1 MRKFLELVEQK
12 GTVVFT
18 FGRFN
23 PPTTGHEKL
32 IQKVASVAG
41 SNPFRIYPSYSQNQK
56 KDPLP
61 FTLKIAYMR
70 KMFSKYARN
79 IVADKDANSKKTK

>member
-1 MRKFLELVEQK
+1 MQDRVNKMRKFLDITEQK
-12 GTVVFT
+12 GQIIFT

-41 SNPFRIYPSYSQNQK
+41 SNPFRIYPSQSQNPK

-61 FTLKIAYMR
+61 VSYTHLTLPT
-70 KMFSKYARN
+70 SG
-79 IVADKDANSKKTK
+79 